1 MSYFTSLNIL
11 NPLQHGFRSNHSCQ
25 TQLVNFID
33 EIQRSM
39 NAPQQSDLLF
49 IDFSKAFDTVPHRR
63 LLNKLKFY
71 GIRGSLLQWISSWL
85 TERHQRVMVNGKSSN
100 VISVKS
106 GIPQDTVLGPL
117 MLLVHINDINENIKS
132 SI

>member
-49 IDFSKAFDTVPHRR
+49 IDFSKAFDIVPHRR

-71 GIRGSLLQWISSWL
+71 GIQGSLLQWISSWL
-85 TERHQRVMVNGKSSN
+85 TERHRRVMVNGKSSN

-132 SI
+132 SV